1 MGLEYQQSCHCWT
14 VGDGLS
20 EREGEREGGLLV
32 TGYPRGRGRGR
43 GVQSELNQF
52 GICGRSFGL
61 HFGLDL
67 MGNWGLADAIFGNFS
82 HANVSLFQRKGK
94 MSS

>member
-1 MGLEYQQSCHCWT
+1 
-14 VGDGLS
+14 
-20 EREGEREGGLLV
+20 
-32 TGYPRGRGRGR
+32 
-43 GVQSELNQF
+43 VQSELNQF

-82 HANVSLFQRKGK
+82 HANVSLFQRMGK